1 MTAVSSV
8 AVAVGQT
15 RPRYQEIARSNNQCL
30 DAECDNLDLVPGCS
44 ELLQLLDTT
53 HLHPRTN
60 TYTTN
65 LYEETLVV
73 RT

>member
-30 DAECDNLDLVPGCS
+30 DAECDNLDLVPECS
-44 ELLQLLDTT
+44 EQFRTPQHHTPTSVLE
-53 HLHPRTN
+53 HLPVWNEVKLIVT
-60 TYTTN
+60 
-65 LYEETLVV
+65 
-73 RT
+73 

>member
-44 ELLQLLDTT
+44 EQF
-53 HLHPRTN
+53 
-60 TYTTN
+60 
-65 LYEETLVV
+65 LVI
-73 RT
+73 TSGHHIHTSSNKYFYHESL